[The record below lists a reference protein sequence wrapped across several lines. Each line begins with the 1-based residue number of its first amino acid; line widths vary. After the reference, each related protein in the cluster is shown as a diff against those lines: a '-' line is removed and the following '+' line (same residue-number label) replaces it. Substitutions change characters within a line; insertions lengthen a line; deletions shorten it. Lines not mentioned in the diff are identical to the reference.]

1 MSTTA
6 GDVVFDYDGA
16 LSAARR
22 LWSLADDLQTMMT
35 DRERA
40 RTDASV
46 GFTGPYA
53 TELTSRIS
61 SERTD
66 VNSAVVEL
74 RNAATAWASA
84 WKDAMDQQNQNLYA
98 RAYKY
103 SEDHQGFLGLG
114 KLNGIER
121 PPAVEPLGTP
131 QPPSFAATGSFQDFM
146 SAVS

>member
-16 LSAARR
+16 LSAARQ
-22 LWSLADDLQTMMT
+22 LWSLADDLQTLMT

-66 VNSAVVEL
+66 VNSAAGEL
-74 RNAATAWASA
+74 RLAATAWASA
-84 WKDAMDQQNQNLYA
+84 WKDAMDQQNQNLYT

-121 PPAVEPLGTP
+121 PPAVEPLTTP